1 MTVDSYNYLISG
13 EALLEVKAFIANE
26 ENTYEQYTEVH
37 TLYIMSDISFFFVS
51 LFSQHNLHVMDRF
64 PKREHFWMQ
73 SLTLH
78 VSRN

>member
-37 TLYIMSDISFFFVS
+37 TLYIMSDISFFFCLIV
-51 LFSQHNLHVMDRF
+51 
-64 PKREHFWMQ
+64 
-73 SLTLH
+73 
-78 VSRN
+78 